1 MRADTSRADRN
12 VVAKGFASTISEHNF
27 SCTPEVALG
36 HVLWDVVAFIGIRTH
51 DSLRLRRGNA
61 RQGGGAVKKGG
72 HAAEQLL
79 YRKALKASFPPDR
92 LAGHRGNRP
101 DGTLRFV
108 LRAPNKT

>member
-1 MRADTSRADRN
+1 VRADTSRADRN

-79 YRKALKASFPPDR
+79 GCTISFPKPFFFLLLVELTPMR
-92 LAGHRGNRP
+92 
-101 DGTLRFV
+101 
-108 LRAPNKT
+108 